1 MAPIAKV
8 AGRARPRPDA
18 PLHPLLDEW
27 AGELSTLNR
36 SRLTIRA
43 YLNDLGQFFEWL
55 GPKRD
60 PLAVEPAD
68 VRKFAHAMTK
78 AGLEVRS
85 RARRTTAVREFYK
98 YLVKTKRLPESP
110 AEGVVPPRPHKSMP
124 GFLRPPEI
132 ARVRRVFPRDDRG
145 LRDRAIFELG
155 LMTLRISS
163 ALNLDLGDLDE
174 LDRRLVRVKLKGGDQ
189 AAQRITEA
197 AAGAIRAWLARR
209 PECGSAAVFVPLP
222 PRKGPCRL
230 EYTTVEKAL
239 RRYLRAAGIT
249 RRVRFHDLRHT
260 AGLRLAN
267 RGVPLQ
273 IIQDIMHHKDP
284 RTTRIY
290 TEVDSE
296 VIAEVVDRE
305 LQFPE

>member
-1 MAPIAKV
+1 VAPIAKV

-68 VRKFAHAMTK
+68 VRKFAHAMTN

-98 YLVKTKRLPESP
+98 YLVKTKRRPESP